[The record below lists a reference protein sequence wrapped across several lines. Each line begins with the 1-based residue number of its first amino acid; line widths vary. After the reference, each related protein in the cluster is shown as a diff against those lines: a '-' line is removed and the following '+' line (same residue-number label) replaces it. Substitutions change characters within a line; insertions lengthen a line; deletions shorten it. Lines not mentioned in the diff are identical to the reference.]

1 MTDPRRSR
9 NPFKLLLLGS
19 LEREVLD
26 LVCENGGGTV
36 REICNHLSR
45 PLAYT
50 TVMTTLD
57 RLYKKDLL
65 HRQKE
70 GRCYLYTPRT
80 VEETDQS
87 GRLENRSGRSN
98 SISPVPLASYL
109 LESVG
114 TYDESLLQELE
125 KKIAARRKQFER
137 EEKL

>member
-1 MTDPRRSR
+1 MTEFRRSR

-26 LVCENGGGTV
+26 LVCETSGGTV

-65 HRQKE
+65 YREKE
-70 GRCYLYTPRT
+70 GRGYRYTHLSAGQN
-80 VEETDQS
+80 DQS
-87 GRLENRSGRSN
+87 RQSTNRSG
-98 SISPVPLASYL
+98 ISKSAPPVPLISYL
-109 LESVG
+109 LDSVG
-114 TYDESLLQELE
+114 TYDEVLLQELE

-137 EEKL
+137 EETR